1 MNGDLQAGRALGVAI
16 AVMLIG
22 WGLVDGSPAQ
32 PQAKPVLIGALSESW
47 GPTPG
52 IVGLRD
58 GLVELGHRE
67 NEHFVIGVR
76 FTEGDADE
84 LPRAARQLV
93 ERGADILVTGGG
105 GANEAKALQRAT
117 DRLPIVFI
125 SGSDPV
131 GTGLVQSVARPGGNV
146 TGVADLDVE
155 LAPKRLEIF
164 RELVPGLKRVL
175 FAYDAGDPYAVSQLN
190 RYREAARRLGLS
202 LIERP
207 VHTQDEARAAFG
219 SVRRKEVDGILS
231 PRFLSLNI
239 PGFIIEAG
247 LRQVIPTMLHASFHV
262 EQGGLVSYAAN
273 LYELGR
279 HAARLVDR
287 IMKGARPADIPVEHA
302 TRFELVINMK
312 TARSLGLA
320 IPPSVVLRAN
330 RLIE

>member
-1 MNGDLQAGRALGVAI
+1 MKGNLHACRALGVAFI
-16 AVMLIG
+16 LIG
-22 WGLVDGSPAQ
+22 WGLLDGSPAQ

-47 GPTPG
+47 GPTPA

-117 DRLPIVFI
+117 DRVPIVFI

-146 TGVADLDVE
+146 TGVADLDIA

-164 RELVPGLKRVL
+164 REVVPGLKRVL
-175 FAYDAGDPYAVSQLN
+175 FAYDAGDSYAVSQLE

-202 LIERP
+202 LVERP
-207 VHTQDEARAAFG
+207 VHTQDEARAALG
-219 SVRRKEVDGILS
+219 RVRKSEVDGILS

-247 LRQVIPTMLHASFHV
+247 RRQAVPTMLHASFHV

-273 LYELGR
+273 LHALGR

-287 IMKGARPADIPVEHA
+287 IIKGARPADIPVEQVA
-302 TRFELVINMK
+302 RFELVINMK
-312 TARSLGLA
+312 TAKTLGLV
-320 IPPSVVLRAN
+320 IPPSILLRAD

>member
-1 MNGDLQAGRALGVAI
+1 MAGPPVCRVFGLACILIAGAVGPGPAAAQAG
-16 AVMLIG
+16 
-22 WGLVDGSPAQ
+22 
-32 PQAKPVLIGALSESW
+32 KPILIGALTESW
-47 GPTPG
+47 GPTPA

-58 GLVELGHRE
+58 GLVEFGYRE

-76 FTEGDADE
+76 FTEGKADA
-84 LPRAARQLV
+84 LPGAARQLV

-105 GANEAKALQRAT
+105 GANEATALQQAT
-117 DRLPIVFI
+117 NRIPIAFI

-131 GTGLVQSVARPGGNV
+131 GTGLVQSFARPGGNV

-155 LAPKRLEIF
+155 LSPKRLEIF

-175 FAYDAGDPYAVSQLN
+175 FAYDAGDRYAVSQLD
-190 RYREAARRLGLS
+190 RYREAARRLGLT
-202 LIERP
+202 LVERP
-207 VHTQDEARAAFG
+207 VRTQAEARAALG
-219 SVRRKEVDGILS
+219 SVRKSEVDGILS

-247 LRQVIPTMLHASFHV
+247 LRQAIPTMLHASFHV
-262 EQGGLVSYAAN
+262 EQGGLASYAAN

-287 IMKGARPADIPVEHA
+287 IIKGARPADVPVEQA
-302 TRFELVINMK
+302 THFELTINTK
-312 TARSLGLA
+312 TARKLGLA
-320 IPPSVVLRAN
+320 IPPGILLRAN